1 MSSLQRTI
9 KRTIS
14 RAIVAKGLNKQQIE
28 QIKKLKEAKKA
39 WRKDN

>member
-14 RAIVAKGLNKQQIE
+14 RAIVAKGLNKQQERQRRIMRLNKI
-28 QIKKLKEAKKA
+28 QRKKA
-39 WRKDN
+39 